1 MDNFAYSNLITAGG
15 IVMSKDKA
23 ENKNL
28 NKEKLFKDTVPRS
41 RVQLDVVKRVRS
53 ALENMPAELPAKIIS
68 YQDIIREN
76 GEYYLL
82 YKGSSDLKPLVEYL
96 NKNSIS
102 LKKLLQEF
110 KEVLE
115 ILEQLELIK
124 NIFPDGINAGNFYID
139 EQENIY
145 LMPEQLLRS
154 KRNYNEFKFEAPVSD
169 YFRPPEIIEG
179 ESWQQHSYIFNTA
192 AVFYYFLSSETIFSD
207 NDQAKVLNKI
217 QSENILEL
225 KTLVPQISNSLNN
238 LFMKMLDRE
247 KNKRPSLDFIFE
259 ELENTT
265 LEKQFELQPFFKR
278 KNIIDNK
285 IVKKKRKKEN
295 IKLFFRQ
302 SWKPLLFFVIL
313 FSSLFWGLS
322 SGPDATITAD
332 NSPEEVVNYFYGAI
346 AAKNIRLADEAAE
359 FDLGKMERLISESY
373 VIEKMQAAYSEPN
386 SDREIKQ
393 VYSLENFRLEKLSS
407 SENSHTFKAFYEFNF
422 RNSEELYSIELED
435 QILVE
440 KFDEVWKI
448 KKINGDMKDM
458 IAGEYPWG
466 EE

>member
-82 YKGSSDLKPLVEYL
+82 YNGSSDLKPLVEYL

-102 LKKLLQEF
+102 SKKLLQEF
-110 KEVLE
+110 KE
-115 ILEQLELIK
+115 ILEMLDQLELIR
-124 NIFPDGINAGNFYID
+124 NIFPEGINAGNFYID
-139 EQENIY
+139 EQEDIY

-154 KRNYNEFKFEAPVSD
+154 KRNYNEFKFEAPASD

-225 KTLVPQISNSLNN
+225 KALVPQVNDQLNN

-247 KNKRPSLDFIFE
+247 KNKRPTLDFVFE
-259 ELENTT
+259 KLENTT
-265 LEKQFELQPFFKR
+265 VEKQFELQPFLKR

-295 IKLFFRQ
+295 VKLFFRQ

-322 SGPDATITAD
+322 SGPDPIITAD

-359 FDLGKMERLISESY
+359 FDLGKMERLISESH
-373 VIEKMQAAYSEPN
+373 VIEKMQSAFADPN

-393 VYSLENFRLEKLSS
+393 VYSLENLRLEKLSS
-407 SENSHTFKAFYEFNF
+407 SENRHTFKAFYEFNF
-422 RNSEELYSIELED
+422 SDSEELYSIKIEDELV
-435 QILVE
+435 VE
-440 KFDEVWKI
+440 KNDDIWKI
-448 KKINGDMKDM
+448 KKINGDMSEM
-458 IAGEYPWG
+458 IAGEYPWR